1 MMQTSSVHSTNSS
14 GKKTNIVPIS
24 PSKKMLENSNSKNRF
39 SNLDRL
45 TFRNTRPVFL
55 GLGTIRGMVKK

>member
-1 MMQTSSVHSTNSS
+1 
-14 GKKTNIVPIS
+14 
-24 PSKKMLENSNSKNRF
+24 MLENSNSMNKF

-55 GLGTIRGMVKK
+55 GFSNAKDVPRRSLGAIKTRQ

>member
-1 MMQTSSVHSTNSS
+1 
-14 GKKTNIVPIS
+14 
-24 PSKKMLENSNSKNRF
+24 MLENSNSLNKF

-55 GLGTIRGMVKK
+55 GVSKAKELPSKSLGAIIKRQSSADEC